1 MRPGK
6 RATIIR
12 LAVLATIPLTGAAQ
26 TRQKPLRV
34 GLIAFGN
41 GSMNT
46 HLQQA
51 LIDGL
56 KQRGYVEGQNLIL
69 ERRYAEG
76 VGSRV
81 PELANE
87 LAAMQ
92 LDAIVTTC
100 TPTTQHASKATATIP
115 LIMAGVADPVGQ
127 GLIAT
132 YGRPGGNITG
142 VASQFEDVAAK
153 MLQLLVQAVPKPSP
167 VAVVSHPR
175 NPVHDI
181 LLRQIEGAARELKV
195 AILSTPVTAQTDF
208 PALFQDLSRKRTGSL
223 LVLPDDPPLANIR
236 RPIIEQANK
245 HRIPSLFGIRE
256 AVEDGGL
263 VSYGQPLR
271 EAYSRAA
278 YYIDRIAKG
287 SKPAELS
294 VEQPTKFELVVNLK
308 TAKALGLTIPNALLL
323 RADEVIR

>member
-1 MRPGK
+1 MGPGR
-6 RATIIR
+6 RATLLG
-12 LAVLATIPLTGAAQ
+12 LAALAAMPAIGVAQ

-56 KQRGYVEGQNLIL
+56 KQRGYVEGQNLVL

-81 PELANE
+81 PELASE
-87 LAAMQ
+87 LAALK

-100 TPTTQHASKATATIP
+100 TPTTQHASKATTTIP
-115 LIMAGVADPVGQ
+115 LVMAGVADPVGQ
-127 GLIAT
+127 GLIAN
-132 YGRPGGNITG
+132 YGRPGGNVTG
-142 VASQFEDVAAK
+142 VASQFEDVSAK

-167 VAVVSHPR
+167 VAVMSHQR
-175 NPVHDI
+175 NPVHGV
-181 LLRQIEGAARELKV
+181 LLKQITSAARDLNVQISPV
-195 AILSTPVTAQTDF
+195 AVSGETDF
-208 PALFQDLSRKRTGSL
+208 PALFQDLARKGTGAL
-223 LVLPDDPPLANIR
+223 LVLPDDPPLAHLR
-236 RPIIEQANK
+236 RRIVEQANQ

-263 VSYGQPLR
+263 ISYGQPLR
-271 EAYSRAA
+271 EAYYRAA
-278 YYIDRIAKG
+278 YYVDRIAKG

-308 TAKALGLTIPNALLL
+308 TAKALGLTIPNGILL